1 MERHNISAR
10 VVLAVLCVIFL
21 GGLVQLNRASLSSS
35 YPNFSSLHGG
45 PSGAKLL
52 WEGLARTA
60 KISQQRSYRP
70 LEEMHLTGRS
80 VFYLGVAPNSLLYA
94 DETFFRTAERVAN
107 DGNRLILG
115 ITDDTIGSDEKDRK
129 DPLLSKRWNV
139 RLIQSKA
146 KDHLVSI
153 EAHSPWQPLVE
164 AGVPPILEQKFG
176 AGSIVLLPHA
186 SRISN
191 AALAKDEKS
200 RELIPK
206 LIANYHAV
214 VFDEAHFGI
223 IESGSIAG
231 LARRYRLQGLLI
243 GFLVLAAFF
252 LWNRSIVFPPI
263 GETDGDRL
271 GLIAGNDT
279 RSTLVSLLARHIPP
293 EDLLKICIAE
303 WNRMRPDQKII
314 GSGDT
319 VGRDPVADYRNIQEN
334 LQGKKTW
341 KV

>member
-1 MERHNISAR
+1 MERRNTPAR
-10 VVLAVLCVIFL
+10 ATLMVLCVIFL
-21 GGLVQLNRASLSSS
+21 GGLVQLNRISLSSS

-52 WEGLARTA
+52 WEGLAQTG
-60 KISQQRSYRP
+60 KVKQQRSYRP
-70 LEEMHLTGRS
+70 LEETHFTGCS
-80 VFYLGVAPNSLLYA
+80 VFYLGVPPNSLLYA
-94 DETFFRTAERVAN
+94 DETFFRTAERMAN

-115 ITDDTIGSDEKDRK
+115 ITDDTIESDEKDRK
-129 DPLLSKRWNV
+129 EPLLSKRWDV
-139 RLIQSKA
+139 RLNQSKA

-153 EAHSPWQPLVE
+153 EAHSRWQPLVE
-164 AGVPPILEQKFG
+164 AGVTPILERRFG
-176 AGSIVLLPHA
+176 AGSIVLLPHV

-191 AALAKDEKS
+191 ATLAKDEKS

-223 IESGSIAG
+223 VESGSIAG

-243 GFLVLAAFF
+243 GFLILAALF
-252 LWNRSIVFPPI
+252 LWNRSVSFPPVR
-263 GETDGDRL
+263 ETDGSRI

-279 RSTLVSLLARHIPP
+279 RSTLVSLLLRHIPA

-303 WNRMRPDQKII
+303 WNRVRPDQRII
-314 GSGDT
+314 ESGDT
-319 VGRDPVADYRNIQEN
+319 VGKDPVADYRNIQEN